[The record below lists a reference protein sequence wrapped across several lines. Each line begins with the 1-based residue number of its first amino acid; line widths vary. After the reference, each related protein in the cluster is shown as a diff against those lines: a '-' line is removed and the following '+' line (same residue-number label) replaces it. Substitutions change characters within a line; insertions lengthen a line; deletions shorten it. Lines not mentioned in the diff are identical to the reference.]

1 MPKRIDPKKQ
11 RRDWR
16 WWANVGLNG
25 LVALSMVLGTVFVFT
40 GIGTP
45 RAAPP
50 TLEVPT
56 AAPNFA
62 PTPLPTVAPT
72 TAPPT
77 PTPKASLDYSFA
89 VAGDS
94 RDGDAI
100 FAKILKQVA
109 SEPIAFLI
117 HTGDLVPSG
126 SIENWEN
133 FRTLIKDFPL
143 PFYPVPG
150 NHEIVQGKIR
160 NYLEYSGATNVH
172 YSFDK
177 GAVHFSFVDSSVG
190 SLMESEFDWLDNDL
204 AASHAPVKMVI
215 VHHPPFDPAGST
227 HIMAGDRNRFMRI
240 VKERGTKYVF
250 AGHIHCYEQ
259 AERDGVQY
267 FITGGGG
274 APLYCPPDAGGFYHY
289 IRVHVQGETITTE
302 VVKIN

>member
-1 MPKRIDPKKQ
+1 
-11 RRDWR
+11 
-16 WWANVGLNG
+16 
-25 LVALSMVLGTVFVFT
+25 
-40 GIGTP
+40 
-45 RAAPP
+45 
-50 TLEVPT
+50 
-56 AAPNFA
+56 
-62 PTPLPTVAPT
+62 
-72 TAPPT
+72 
-77 PTPKASLDYSFA
+77 
-89 VAGDS
+89 
-94 RDGDAI
+94 
-100 FAKILKQVA
+100 
-109 SEPIAFLI
+109 
-117 HTGDLVPSG
+117 
-126 SIENWEN
+126 
-133 FRTLIKDFPL
+133 
-143 PFYPVPG
+143 
-150 NHEIVQGKIR
+150 
-160 NYLEYSGATNVH
+160 
-172 YSFDK
+172 
-177 GAVHFSFVDSSVG
+177 VHFSFVDSSVG